1 MPLLRIQHVVTDY
14 DDWKRAFDADPLG
27 RKASGVRRYD
37 IHLAVTD
44 ANFVMVDLEFDTTMD
59 AQHMLQKLKQLW
71 AGPGAGV
78 TRHPQAWILETVESR
93 TL

>member
-1 MPLLRIQHVVTDY
+1 MPLLRIQHAVPDY
-14 DDWKRAFDADPLG
+14 DDWKRAFDSDPLG
-27 RKASGVRRYD
+27 RKAAGVRRYD

-44 ANFVMVDLEFDTTMD
+44 ANLVMIDLEFDT
-59 AQHMLQKLKQLW
+59 AVQAERMLRKLKELW
-71 AGPGAGV
+71 AGPGAAV